1 MAKPEEPKRKKDTT
15 SLLVI
20 FVALL
25 FFFYNAFRF
34 ANTAGNT
41 HPIVDSLFNMAL
53 ILGLIIILI
62 HKKDFDEAK
71 ETLLKQSTLDKYFN
85 SFK

>member
-1 MAKPEEPKRKKDTT
+1 MAKPEEPKRKKNTT
-15 SLLVI
+15 SLLFV
-20 FVALL
+20 FVALI
-25 FFFYNAFRF
+25 FFVYHAFRF
-34 ANTAGNT
+34 INTEGNT
-41 HPIVDSLFNMAL
+41 HPLVDSIFNMAL

-62 HKKDFDEAK
+62 HKKEFDEAK

>member
-15 SLLVI
+15 SLLVV
-20 FVALL
+20 FVALI
-25 FFFYNAFRF
+25 FFVYHAFRF
-34 ANTAGNT
+34 INTAGNT
-41 HPIVDSLFNMAL
+41 HPLVDSIFNMAL

-62 HKKDFDEAK
+62 HKKEFDEAK